1 MDLSNTLIREVNKYV
16 CYDLSWSVF
25 TKWAV
30 AELFIIQIKVCLDS
44 KSIFKSWNII
54 I

>member
-1 MDLSNTLIREVNKYV
+1 MDLSILLIHELNKYV
-16 CYDLSWSVF
+16 YYDLSWSMF

-30 AELFIIQIKVCLDS
+30 AELFVIQIKVCLDS
-44 KSIFKSWNII
+44 KSIFESWNII